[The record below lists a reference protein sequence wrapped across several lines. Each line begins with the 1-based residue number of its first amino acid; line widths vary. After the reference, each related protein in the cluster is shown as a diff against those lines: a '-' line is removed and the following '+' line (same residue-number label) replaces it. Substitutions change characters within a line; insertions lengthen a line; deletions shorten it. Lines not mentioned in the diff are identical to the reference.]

1 MENIRALACL
11 HEISNLIVRSEYG
24 VDLSDGSAGN
34 RVITAI
40 VDYSDPLASA
50 LLNNIGLNQNPYF
63 SVSNAEFKRSFKEW
77 FAESRH
83 SGSGFGDLISAG
95 LGQPRSMIELDNM
108 FIEFFSVSLSEV
120 HQKAITSLAIS
131 SQESGGGNLACYTLG
146 VLLKND
152 DPKKSDKANEF
163 FQDGYGVS
171 SSVNGIPEVIERVL
185 MRVGGDYQQDRPKFR
200 EPISLVLSKLGRPL
214 MKVRVVPGVS
224 EAPGAT
230 GMVKRT
236 RDRSRPQ
243 LNWRR
248 HEWINQDPELMKAL
262 IPMLPDEIRAGFKG
276 RFMTD
281 DLGI

>member
-11 HEISNLIVRSEYG
+11 YEVSNLITRSDYG
-24 VDLSDGSAGN
+24 VDCDGRERN
-34 RVITAI
+34 KVITSI

-50 LLNNIGLNQNPYF
+50 LLNNIGLNQNSYF
-63 SVSNAEFKRSFKEW
+63 SISNTEFKRSFKEW

-83 SGSGFGDLISAG
+83 SGSGFSDLISAG
-95 LGQPRSMIELDNM
+95 LGQPRSMVELDNM
-108 FIEFFSVSLSEV
+108 FVDFFSVSLTEV
-120 HQKAITSLAIS
+120 HQKAITSLAITS
-131 SQESGGGNLACYTLG
+131 NESGGGNLACYTLG

-152 DPKKSDKANEF
+152 DPRKSDKANEF

-185 MRVGGDYQQDRPKFR
+185 MRVGGDYRPDRPKYG
-200 EPISLVLSKLGRPL
+200 EPIGLVLSKLGRPL
-214 MKVRVVPGVS
+214 VKVKVVPGVS
-224 EAPGAT
+224 VQPEAEGA
-230 GMVKRT
+230 VKRM

-248 HEWINQDPELMKAL
+248 HEWINQDPDLMKAL